1 MADYDV
7 IMAIIDNVK
16 KTAYPFHRI
25 DVFNKRMH
33 CKIKIGLRDGW
44 LSGNV
49 INNICLVA
57 KCELAQI
64 HPEWL
69 GPNCE
74 LIRLKSETDER
85 AKNLFMFSKINAL
98 LDKQKL
104 RETKKSHIGKV
115 VNFNEI
121 SETQKNKGMH

>member
-1 MADYDV
+1 M
-7 IMAIIDNVK
+7 IIVDNVK
-16 KTAYPFHRI
+16 KTAYPLHRI

-33 CKIKIGLRDGW
+33 CKVKIGLRDGW

-74 LIRLKSETDER
+74 LIRLKSEADEE
-85 AKNLFMFSKINAL
+85 AKFLFLLFRINAL

-104 RETKKSHIGKV
+104 RETKKSHFKKV

-121 SETQKNKGMH
+121 SETKKNKGIN